1 MRKGRRRHHA
11 VCSPYCFNAV
21 ALFLTHAARYAQRS
35 ANGSENADYNLNHGF
50 PSFFLHCFFS
60 DGLLVIIF

>member
-1 MRKGRRRHHA
+1 MPFA
-11 VCSPYCFNAV
+11 
-21 ALFLTHAARYAQRS
+21 ALIFLTHAARYAQRS

-50 PSFFLHCFFS
+50 PSFFLHCLFS